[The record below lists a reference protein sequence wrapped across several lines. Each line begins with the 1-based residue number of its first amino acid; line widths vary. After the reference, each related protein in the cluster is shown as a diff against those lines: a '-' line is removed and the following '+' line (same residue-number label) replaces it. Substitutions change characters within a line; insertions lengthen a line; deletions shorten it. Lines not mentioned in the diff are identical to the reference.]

1 MQWLRQSTLVKVVI
15 DGVVAVGDG
24 FVPVTN
30 LTLTGADEAE
40 LMKHDATATVSIS
53 GNTFA
58 AITANDGAYN
68 LTLTTT
74 DTNTLGMAS
83 VEINDD
89 SLILPVKKE
98 FMVVTA
104 QVWDSLFGADVLQ
117 VDLLQIAGNA
127 TRVTEWAKALDT
139 IVGFT
144 VDDTA
149 FTPTTTQ
156 LETSGITEAKTDH
169 FKGKLLAFYDSG
181 DSLFRQ
187 FTKITAYTL
196 TGGRGHFTY
205 EALAPGDAPV
215 NGDVAVIL

>member
-1 MQWLRQSTLVKVVI
+1 MQWLKQSTLVKVVL

-24 FVPVTN
+24 FTPVTS

-40 LMKHDATATVSIS
+40 LMKHDASATVSIS

-58 AITANDGAYN
+58 AIAANDGAYN

-83 VEINDD
+83 VQVNDD
-89 SLILPVKKE
+89 SLILPVKKD
-98 FMVVTA
+98 FMVVPA
-104 QVWDSLFGADVLQ
+104 NVWDAFFGADKLE
-117 VDLLQIAGNA
+117 VDLLQIIGVAG
-127 TRVTEWAKALDT
+127 RVTEWAKALDT
-139 IVGFT
+139 IKGFT
-144 VDDTA
+144 VTDTG

-156 LETSGITEAKTDH
+156 LETDDITEATTDH
-169 FKGKLLAFYDSG
+169 FKGRLLAFYDSG
-181 DSLFRQ
+181 DTLFRQ

-205 EALAPGDAPV
+205 DVLTDAPV
-215 NGDVAVIL
+215 TGDLAVIL